1 MISTIKWFNSQK
13 GKHVMKFIMF
23 DVKDFCPFITQ
34 DLLKKALNFPD
45 KYINILKCDIN
56 VIHHAGKS

>member
-1 MISTIKWFNSQK
+1 MISTIKWFNSLK

-34 DLLKKALNFPD
+34 LSSVKGSPKFP
-45 KYINILKCDIN
+45 
-56 VIHHAGKS
+56 